1 MPGVRVETLVYGT
14 RNARQYTRPDICVG
28 AAHPQLPGVWE
39 VGGVSQHRTSWG
51 GVLARARRARA
62 TLSFLSSMHASAC
75 DHHFLKKCAR
85 RAPPPRARP
94 IRSRVSCELEYVD
107 LSFPCETSV
116 SPVHLWHLITTLTYR
131 LARTDRDEAMQ
142 IILQNY
148 F

>member
-1 MPGVRVETLVYGT
+1 MSPSTAPR
-14 RNARQYTRPDICVG
+14 
-28 AAHPQLPGVWE
+28 
-39 VGGVSQHRTSWG
+39 G

-85 RAPPPRARP
+85 RAPPPRARL

-107 LSFPCETSV
+107 LSFLCETSV

-131 LARTDRDEAMQ
+131 FARTDRYEAMQ
-142 IILQNY
+142 IIMQNK
-148 F
+148 FWNTNLLTIIVVRPK